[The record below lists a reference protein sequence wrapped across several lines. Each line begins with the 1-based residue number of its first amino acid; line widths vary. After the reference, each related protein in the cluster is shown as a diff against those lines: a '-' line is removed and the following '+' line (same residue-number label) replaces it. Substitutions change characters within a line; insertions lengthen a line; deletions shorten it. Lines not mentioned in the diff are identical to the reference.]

1 MSRRLR
7 TTEVHRLLNTIEQ
20 CLTHENAGIWIR
32 WIDGKPLVVGTYSKD
47 TDATWG
53 KVGRG
58 FARGYKIH
66 ALYGTARMPDAW
78 HTTGLNVSEPEVA
91 LHLIPLVKGGGYIL
105 GDKGFDSNPLHD
117 AANRHGYQLVTERKR
132 PGTKLGHRRHSPGRL
147 RSMELLRNDFGRAL
161 LHERGD
167 IEREFGWLTN
177 HSGGLAPLPN
187 WVRRPHRVQQWVQA
201 KLISHVIYTKL
212 SDKPPPLAHA

>member
-7 TTEVHRLLNTIEQ
+7 TTEVHCLMNALEQRLRQ
-20 CLTHENAGIWIR
+20 ENSGIWIH
-32 WIDGKPLVVGTYSKD
+32 WIDGKPLTVGTYSKD
-47 TDATWG
+47 TDAKWG

-66 ALYGTARMPDAW
+66 ALYGTARLPDAW
-78 HTTGLNVSEPEVA
+78 ETTGLNVSEPEVA
-91 LHLIPLVKGGGYIL
+91 LRLLPLAKGGGYLL
-105 GDKGFDSNPLHD
+105 GDKAFDSNPLHE

-132 PGTKLGHRRHSPGRL
+132 PGTELGHRRHSPGRL

-161 LHERGD
+161 LRERGD
-167 IEREFGWLTN
+167 VERAFGWLTN
-177 HSGGLAPLPN
+177 HSCGLAPLPS
-187 WVRRPHRVQQWVQA
+187 WVRRPHRVRQWVQA

-212 SDKPPPLAHA
+212 NDNPRPLARA